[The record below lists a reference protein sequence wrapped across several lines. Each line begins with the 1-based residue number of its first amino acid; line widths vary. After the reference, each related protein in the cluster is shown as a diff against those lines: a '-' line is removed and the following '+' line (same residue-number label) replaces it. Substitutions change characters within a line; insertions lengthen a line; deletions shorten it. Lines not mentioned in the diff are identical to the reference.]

1 MTEFRKNKVQN
12 RRHRS
17 RLRRIVF
24 AMILFSF
31 VYLLQE
37 IIFRILFPIPETTR
51 FNRIRYQLLAETDP
65 RFQPLIKRGL
75 VYDKLLFESR
85 PDGWSHIHRLNRFG
99 FREYD
104 FPIEKPTG
112 KNRVIVVG
120 DSITEGQGVSRTETI
135 PAMLGKKL
143 GGNSEV
149 LNLGVVAATL
159 DKVTLLAAESAE
171 ILKPETVVLVMYA
184 NDLPAPP
191 AFTISALNNLETLSS
206 KIRQDLDKAK
216 SWTFLPHILH
226 LGLRLSED
234 QPIYSRFFGST
245 IRYFSPQPDSTNP
258 FSHEP
263 NLNPKLNPDLEKA
276 MRSGE
281 INPWLLQQSEAIP
294 GMLNA
299 DLALGGSPEPF
310 LAAIGQI
317 CQRRN
322 INLILAYVPFYGTI
336 SDKYVSSL
344 VACGMEEQTA
354 KSLFTNP
361 IYNRH
366 ASELAVICKRL
377 NIKYVDTSAA
387 LKKQE
392 DTGKPQFWSYDS
404 HPNEAGYQTIAEAIF
419 QAMSEN

>member
-1 MTEFRKNKVQN
+1 M
-12 RRHRS
+12 
-17 RLRRIVF
+17 
-24 AMILFSF
+24 
-31 VYLLQE
+31 QE
-37 IIFRILFPIPETTR
+37 IAFRLSFPIPETTR

-85 PDGWSHIHRLNRFG
+85 PDGWSHLHRLNRFG

-104 FPIEKPTG
+104 FPIEKPVR

-120 DSITEGQGVSRTETI
+120 DSITEGQGVASSNTI
-135 PAMLGKKL
+135 PAKLGKKL
-143 GGNSEV
+143 GSSTEV

-171 ILKPETVVLVMYA
+171 ALTPQTVVMVMYA

-191 AFTISALNNLETLSS
+191 AFTIAALNNLETTGS
-206 KIRQDLDKAK
+206 KIRQDLDKARSLK
-216 SWTFLPHILH
+216 FLPQIVR

-258 FSHEP
+258 FSNQP
-263 NLNPKLNPDLEKA
+263 NPNPKLNPDLEKA

-281 INPWLLQQSEAIP
+281 INPWLLLQSEAIP

-317 CQRRN
+317 CQRRK
-322 INLILAYVPFYGTI
+322 INLIIAYVPFYGTI

-344 VACGMEEQTA
+344 VACGMEKTTA
-354 KSLFTNP
+354 ESLFSDP
-361 IYNRH
+361 SYSRH
-366 ASELAVICKRL
+366 STDLAAICKRV
-377 NIKYVDTSAA
+377 NIQFVDTSDA

-392 DTGKPQFWSYDS
+392 DSGKAQFWKYDS
-404 HPNEAGYQTIAEAIF
+404 HPNEAGYETIAEAIF
-419 QAMSEN
+419 QAMSAK